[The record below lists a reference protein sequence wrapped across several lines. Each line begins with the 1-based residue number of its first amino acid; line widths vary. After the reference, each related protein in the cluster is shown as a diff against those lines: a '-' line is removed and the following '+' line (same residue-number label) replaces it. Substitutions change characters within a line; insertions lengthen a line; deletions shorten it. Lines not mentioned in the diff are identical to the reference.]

1 MTAATAVS
9 HRALLEVSGLSKRF
23 FGVEVLKQVSFS
35 VGEGEVVGLIGENGS
50 GKSTT
55 MNLIN
60 GTLRADGGNMVIQ
73 GRPYS
78 PQNAHDATVAGIAL
92 IHQELN
98 LFSNL
103 SVAENLSI
111 KSFPRRFGRLPF
123 IDRRAV
129 FTAAADLLAE
139 VQLDVDPRTPVSLLA
154 PGERQLVEIAKAL
167 ALKPRLLIFD
177 EPTTSLTARESER
190 LFALVERLRAKGM
203 GMIYVSHILE
213 DVRRLCSKIVILRD
227 GRMADGAPTCE
238 MDISRMVHG
247 MLGRPVDELFPVRS
261 PSRIQPTLALEVNAL
276 TRPGQVKDINIRV
289 ARGEVVGLAGL
300 MGSGRS
306 ETARSIFGLDL
317 ISAGEVRIGG
327 HVVEPLSPIRCMA
340 AGAAFLTE
348 DRRGDGLLMPE
359 SIERNVELAY
369 LSDLPAGPLSTVP
382 VKKVSGATADL
393 ARSMHIRAHNLD
405 SQPVQSLSG
414 GNQQKVVLAK
424 WLLRKP
430 NLLILDEPTRGIDIG
445 ARSEIYL
452 LIEQLAA
459 HGTGVLMISS
469 DMDELFGTC
478 DRILVI
484 AHGEIVS
491 AFDGPDYSRAEVLA
505 AAMRPQAGAH

>member
-1 MTAATAVS
+1 MTATTS
-9 HRALLEVSGLSKRF
+9 HPHRPLLEVKDLSKRF

-35 VGEGEVVGLIGENGS
+35 VNEGEVVGLIGENGS

-60 GTLRADGGNMVIQ
+60 GTLRADGGGMAVE

-78 PQNAHDATVAGIAL
+78 PQNAYDATAAGIAL

-111 KSFPRRFGRLPF
+111 KAFPLRFGLLPL
-123 IDRRAV
+123 IDRKAV
-129 FTAAADLLAE
+129 LKAAKDLLAE
-139 VQLDVDPRTPVSLLA
+139 VQLDLDPRTPVSLLA

-203 GMIYVSHILE
+203 GMIYVSHMLE
-213 DVRRLCSKIVILRD
+213 DVRRLCKKIVILRD
-227 GRMADGAPTCE
+227 GKMADGAPTEE
-238 MDISRMVHG
+238 MDIPRMVQG
-247 MLGRPVDELFPVRS
+247 MLGRPVDELFPPRTQG
-261 PSRIQPTLALEVNAL
+261 RIRREAALEVKAL
-276 TRPGQVKDINIRV
+276 TRPGQIKDINIHV
-289 ARGEVVGLAGL
+289 ARGEVVGIAGL

-306 ETARSIFGLDL
+306 ETARAIFGLDPV
-317 ISAGEVRIGG
+317 SSGEVRIGG
-327 HVVEPLSPIRCMA
+327 KVVERPSPISCMA

-348 DRRGDGLLMPE
+348 DRRGDGLLMSE

-369 LSDLPAGPLSTVP
+369 LSDLPAGPLSRVP
-382 VKKVSGATADL
+382 EKTITEATAKMSH
-393 ARSMHIRAHNLD
+393 SMRMRAHNLD

-424 WLLRKP
+424 WLLRTP
-430 NLLILDEPTRGIDIG
+430 SLLILDEPTRGIDIG

-459 HGTGVLMISS
+459 KGAGVLMISS

-478 DRILVI
+478 DRVLVM
-484 AHGEIVS
+484 AHGEIVG
-491 AFDGPDYSRAEVLA
+491 AFDGPDYPRAQVLA
-505 AAMRPQAGAH
+505 AAMRPQIGAH